1 MKLINFTA
9 PRPQFSDVNGDPLA
23 LGRVSFYSAG
33 TTTLKTVYSDADK
46 TAAAPNPQPLDAGGF
61 VQDGGVWLD
70 EGRYKVLIEKSD
82 GSGGWVEEYTVD
94 DIPGTPGVPGELTAA
109 TIGTI
114 ADLRLLDPGA
124 FGAVFVS
131 GYYEGAD
138 RGEGWFLW
146 DANNSI
152 ADNGGTIISPNGA
165 PSFGRWKR
173 LLQQSKII
181 PQIFGAMTNT
191 SFGVS
196 SNMQSMIDWCNTAG
210 NEEYLKVR
218 LDPGNYFIDGNVDF
232 DNNIDLEV
240 ADGVIFDNHAAT
252 SGTLTITC
260 QSAIIETK
268 RTAIVGSDISL
279 VFNPTDV
286 SINLNPAWYGPSNFA
301 KLASIANPST
311 LGVRD
316 LDVYTTLQIEAAGT
330 SGNIGFN
337 NMYFYDGSVFNIE
350 STIVSVDIGEIRAEN
365 RVPTSGVNS
374 PIFVNEFAN
383 VRIANGEI
391 YANWFDITT
400 AAKYDNMLYAITYAE
415 TRASTLKWPRGF
427 SVTVTGVSTSTAVV
441 THLIDAGCTIDIINN
456 LYFHRIQSGRNKIF
470 LETSAGRP
478 TIGNGT
484 VFPEWFGLKASDTT
498 VATMTKNVL
507 CFGKLLDSMNSFS
520 RRVLG
525 VKGEDYYFNSSIS
538 NTLPITRAYCF
549 EDLSLDFSNAPSGT
563 LLELTAS
570 LEWNNVTLT
579 GNNLTTGILLKSN
592 STKSTL
598 NNCTLT
604 NGSSRNIVEFDLCTN
619 LRLYRVEF
627 DQLDVT
633 LKGGNVSECVFS
645 KSNLIIKR
653 DFVPISTYS
662 RDVEN
667 VGENIALDVLNN
679 EFKVFGFLNADQSRI
694 EFRGS
699 AANTVFFWITVKNNF
714 WTGGHGG
721 TGVSYMMFTTNAN
734 NQYNRVDIYDNTV
747 AADAFTDNDN
757 NAIQIPTTRFKKST
771 RQVSSS
777 DPSYTGSYTW
787 TIPTEMLILTSKA
800 DSPIY
805 SISSLGD
812 QNNGNG
818 YIALKYNTNF
828 PDVEYYYDGQQIPLL
843 FVEFYTSIRNFD
855 VKIRFNSN
863 P

>member
-9 PRPQFSDVNGDPLA
+9 PRPQLSDVNGDPLA
-23 LGRVSFYSAG
+23 LGRVTFYSAG

-82 GSGGWVEEYTVD
+82 GAGGWVEEYTID
-94 DIPGTPGVPGELTAA
+94 DVPGTPGVPGELTGA

-124 FGAVFVS
+124 FGAVFVT

-146 DANNSI
+146 DANNST

-165 PSFGRWKR
+165 PAFGRWKR

-191 SFGVS
+191 SFGVA
-196 SNMQSMIDWCNTAG
+196 SNMQSMIDWCNAAG

-240 ADGVIFDNHAAT
+240 ADGVIFDNHPAT

-260 QSAIIETK
+260 QSAIIEAKT
-268 RTAIVGSDISL
+268 TAIVGSDISL
-279 VFNPTDV
+279 VFNPADI
-286 SINLNPAWYGPSNFA
+286 SINLNPAWYGPSNFQ
-301 KLASIANPST
+301 KLIEITNPAT

-316 LDVYTTLQIEAAGT
+316 LDVYTTLTIELGS
-330 SGNIGFN
+330 SGNIIFN
-337 NMYFYDGSVFNIE
+337 NMYFYDGSIFNIQ
-350 STIVSVDIGEIRAEN
+350 SANASVDIGEIRAEN
-365 RVPTSGVNS
+365 RINSSGVNF
-374 PIFVNEFAN
+374 PIFVNQSAN
-383 VRIANGEI
+383 VRIANGDI

-400 AAKYDNMLYAITYAE
+400 AAKYDNMIYAVTYAE

-427 SVTVTGVSTSTAVV
+427 SVSITGQSTSTSVV
-441 THLIDAGCTIDIINN
+441 THMIDAGCTISIDQDIF
-456 LYFHRIQSGRNKIF
+456 FHKIQSGRNQIF
-470 LETSAGRP
+470 DENAAGRP

-484 VFPEWFGLKASDTT
+484 VFPEWFGVKASDNT
-498 VATMTKNVL
+498 ASTMTKNVV
-507 CFGKLLDSMNSFS
+507 CFNKLLSSMNALS

-525 VKGEDYYFNSSIS
+525 VKGETYYFNNSIS
-538 NTLPITRAYCF
+538 NAFGGIFIF
-549 EDLSLDFSNAPSGT
+549 EELILNFSNSSSGGT
-563 LLELTAS
+563 LLELTAP
-570 LEWNNVTLT
+570 LVWDNVTVI

-592 STKSTL
+592 STESTL
-598 NNCTLT
+598 NNCTLK
-604 NGSSRNIVEFDLCTN
+604 NGANRTSVEFDLCTN

-627 DQLDVT
+627 EYVDVT

-645 KSNLIIKR
+645 RCDLVIKR
-653 DFVPISTYS
+653 DFVAISPYN

-667 VGENIALDVLNN
+667 VGENIPLDVFNN
-679 EFKVFGFLNADQSRI
+679 EFKVFGSTNLEQSRI

-714 WTGGHGG
+714 WTGGRGG
-721 TGVSYMMFTTNAN
+721 VGVSYMMFTTNAN
-734 NQYNRVDIYDNTV
+734 NEFNRVDIYDNTA

-757 NAIQIPTTRFKKST
+757 NGIQIPTTRFKKST

-777 DPSYTGSYTW
+777 SGSYTGSFIW
-787 TIPTEMLILTSKA
+787 TIPTEMLILTS
-800 DSPIY
+800 DTQNPIY

-818 YIALKYNTNF
+818 YIALKYSTNF
-828 PDVEYYYDGQQIPLL
+828 PDVEYFYDGQSLPVLY
-843 FVEFYTSIRNFD
+843 VEFYTSIRNFD
-855 VKIRFNSN
+855 VKIRINSN

>member
-70 EGRYKVLIEKSD
+70 EGRYKVIVEKSN
-82 GSGGWVEEYTVD
+82 GAGGWIEEYTID

-146 DANNSI
+146 DANNST

-173 LLQQSKII
+173 LIHQSKII

-240 ADGVIFDNHAAT
+240 ADGAIFDNHPAT

-268 RTAIVGSDISL
+268 RTSIVGADISL

-301 KLASIANPST
+301 KLASIANPAT
-311 LGVRD
+311 LGARD

-337 NMYFYDGSVFNIE
+337 NMYFYDGGVFNIE

-365 RVPTSGVNS
+365 RVATSGTNF
-374 PIFVNEFAN
+374 PIFVNESAN

-391 YANWFDITT
+391 YANWFAITT
-400 AAKYDNMLYAITYAE
+400 AAKYDNMLYSITYAE

-427 SVTVTGVSTSTAVV
+427 SVAITGQSTSNAVV
-441 THLIDAGCTIDIINN
+441 THIIDAGCTISIDQDIF
-456 LYFHRIQSGRNKIF
+456 FHKIQSGRNQIF
-470 LETSAGRP
+470 DQAAAGRA

-498 VATMTKNVL
+498 TSTMGKNVT
-507 CFGKLLDSMNSFS
+507 CFGKLLLSMNGLS

-525 VKGEDYYFNSSIS
+525 VKGENYYFNNTIS
-538 NTLPITRAYCF
+538 NAAGGTFIF
-549 EDLSLDFSNAPSGT
+549 EDLSLDFSNASSGT
-563 LLELTAS
+563 LLELTAP
-570 LEWNNVTLT
+570 LEWDNVTLT

-627 DQLDVT
+627 EQLDVT
-633 LKGGNVSECVFS
+633 LKGGNVSDCVFS
-645 KSNLIIKR
+645 KSNLVVKR
-653 DFVPISTYS
+653 DFVAISAYD

-679 EFKVFGFLNADQSRI
+679 EFKVSGITNADQSRI

-699 AANTVFFWITVKNNF
+699 AADTVFFWITVKDNF
-714 WTGGHGG
+714 WTGGRGG
-721 TGVSYMMFTTNAN
+721 TGVSYMMFTTNAS

-757 NAIQIPTTRFKKST
+757 NAIQIPTTRFKKLT
-771 RQVSSS
+771 REVSGSS
-777 DPSYTGSYTW
+777 GSYTGSFILTLA
-787 TIPTEMLILTSKA
+787 TEMLILTSITDK
-800 DSPIY
+800 PVY
-805 SISSLGD
+805 SIASLGD
-812 QNNGNG
+812 GVLGNG
-818 YIALKYNTNF
+818 FIALNYQANF
-828 PDVEYYYDGQQIPLL
+828 PNVEYFYDGQQLPVLYI
-843 FVEFYTSIRNFD
+843 EFYTSIRNFD
-855 VKIRFNSN
+855 VIRLF